1 MSTQRNDD
9 EYQWLLDQGVP
20 PMHLNDM
27 WFRFL
32 RSLGYKGALDDMMR
46 EWWLGGGVVPPP
58 IGGFGSGF
66 STGFN

>member
-1 MSTQRNDD
+1 MSQRNDD
-9 EYQWLLDQGVP
+9 EYQWLLDQGMP
-20 PMHLNDM
+20 PLQLNDM

-32 RSLGYKGALDDMMR
+32 RSLGYTGALDDMKR
-46 EWWLGGGVVPPP
+46 EWWLGGGIVPPA